1 MAFKKNQTRAKD
13 GKFAKESLG
22 LGGSNFEAAYPPPV
36 TSNADKR
43 AASSPLPTKGQ
54 SVSAKEPKR
63 FSILDAILAEPGG
76 RRAQGLPSF
85 LREDSPVLD
94 PNSAQYQPTA
104 VKVYEGDFVYDED
117 GYNRHGRDRDLR
129 DREGFDPAGWD
140 VEGFNRDGLDE
151 FGCTREGVNADN
163 IPRSYVAPLV
173 TVGKTRDEIR
183 RFYEERIPVELA
195 VEL

>member
-1 MAFKKNQTRAKD
+1 MAKNRELKTRAD
-13 GKFAKESLG
+13 GVKQHYNT
-22 LGGSNFEAAYPPPV
+22 GSSV
-36 TSNADKR
+36 TSNADAR
-43 AASSPLPTKGQ
+43 AAFNPRPTKGQ
-54 SVSAKEPKR
+54 SVPKNEPNR
-63 FSILDAILAEPGG
+63 FSILDAILAEPAG

-94 PNSAQYQPTA
+94 PKSARYQPA
-104 VKVYEGDFVYDED
+104 VVKVYEGDFVYDDD

-173 TVGKTRDEIR
+173 AIGKTRDEIR